1 MDALY
6 AIPAPLAL
14 LLAIGLAAALAFAAH
29 WLLTRWLESKDLA
42 EHNDV
47 AGFIIAVVGTLYAVV
62 LGFVT
67 VVVWQQ
73 YDGTKER
80 LALETAAVTDTWH
93 AAVGLP
99 VPVRSRL
106 RHDMLDYATLM
117 AHDEWPLMRT
127 GHVSPRGDAVIMDAI
142 DAVGSVRASDSSAS
156 NAQAV
161 TLNLLDQL
169 HDARLRRV
177 AANRSGLTWLEWAVL
192 VLGAVIVIGLCCIFG
207 VRNVRAHRLM
217 IASVAVIIA
226 SMFVLIFEL
235 QFPYRS
241 GMAIESAPW
250 VGVIDHI
257 RYMDA
262 EGASM
267 HMQM

>member
-6 AIPAPLAL
+6 AIPVPLAL
-14 LLAIGLAAALAFAAH
+14 VLGIAAAAAVALAVH
-29 WLLTRWLESKDLA
+29 VMLTRWFESEDLA

-93 AAVGLP
+93 TAVGLP
-99 VPVRSRL
+99 VAVRSRL

-117 AHDEWPLMRT
+117 AHDEWPLMRI
-127 GHVSPRGDAVIMDAI
+127 GKVSPRGDGVIMDAI
-142 DAVGSVRASDSSAS
+142 DAVGSVHDSDGGVT

-161 TLNLLDQL
+161 TLNMLDQL

-177 AANRSGLTWLEWAVL
+177 AANRSGLSWLEWAVL
-192 VLGAVIVIGLCCIFG
+192 VLGAAIVIGLCCIFG
-207 VRNVRAHRLM
+207 VRNVRAHRVM
-217 IASVAVIIA
+217 IACVAAIVA

-241 GMAIESAPW
+241 GMSIESAPW

-257 RYMDA
+257 RYMDSGA
-262 EGASM
+262 ASM
-267 HMQM
+267 HMRM

>member
-1 MDALY
+1 MNALY
-6 AIPAPLAL
+6 ATPVPVVLGLGIALAV
-14 LLAIGLAAALAFAAH
+14 AAALSVH
-29 WLLTRWLESKDLA
+29 VLLTRWFESDDLA

-47 AGFIIAVVGTLYAVV
+47 AGFIIAVAGTLYAVV

-93 AAVGLP
+93 TAVGLP
-99 VPVRSRL
+99 SAVRSRL

-117 AHDEWPLMRT
+117 ARDEWPLMRT
-127 GHVSPRGDAVIMDAI
+127 GAVSPRGDAVIMDAI
-142 DAVGSVRASDSSAS
+142 DAVGSVHDNDGGTT

-161 TLNLLDQL
+161 TLNSLDQL

-177 AANRSGLTWLEWAVL
+177 AANTSGLSWLEWAVL
-192 VLGAVIVIGLCCIFG
+192 VIGAVIVLGLCCIFG
-207 VRNVRAHRLM
+207 VRNVPAHRMM
-217 IASVAVIIA
+217 IGCVAAIVA

-241 GMAIESAPW
+241 GMAIDSAPW
-250 VGVIDHI
+250 AGVIGHI
-257 RYMDA
+257 RYMDSESA
-262 EGASM
+262 PV